1 MSGCSV
7 YPVQSM
13 RKGRF
18 EEMSKKFNPA
28 PGWPEAPEGW
38 LPFDGWQPDPSWPPA
53 PDGWQVVIDDGTPE
67 SSVGAVTG
75 LFKKA
80 AQEFNART
88 SAESD
93 ALAQSP
99 DVFWSAKGQPLTGIG
114 AGRYRLTAST
124 LFFESGTLTTNAQ
137 QVPTNLLFDIDLR
150 QTMTQK
156 ARGVGDVVVH
166 IQRPHGVEVA
176 ALADVPNPREAV
188 AVINR
193 VAHEARMA
201 AHTLAN
207 THHYTSGAHPAA
219 AQPPMQP
226 PAPAPIDPM
235 EQLTKLGQLRDA
247 GVLTDEEFATKKA
260 EILSRM

>member
-1 MSGCSV
+1 MA
-7 YPVQSM
+7 
-13 RKGRF
+13 
-18 EEMSKKFNPA
+18 KKFNPA
-28 PGWPEAPEGW
+28 PGWPDAPEGW
-38 LPFDGWQPDPSWPPA
+38 LPFEGWQPDPSWPPA
-53 PDGWQVVIDDGTPE
+53 PTGWQVVIDDGAP
-67 SSVGAVTG
+67 SASGGVGAVTG

-80 AQEFNART
+80 AQEFSART

-93 ALAQSP
+93 SLSQSP
-99 DVFWSAKGQPLTGIG
+99 DVIWSAKGQPMTGIG
-114 AGRYRLTAST
+114 GGRFRLTATT

-150 QTMTQK
+150 QTLTQK

-176 ALADVPNPREAV
+176 TLSDLPNPREAV
-188 AVINR
+188 TVINR
-193 VAHEARMA
+193 VAHEARLA

-207 THHYTSGAHPAA
+207 THHYTSGAQPMASPAAPASAPAA
-219 AQPPMQP
+219 APSPT
-226 PAPAPIDPM
+226 PAAIDPM

-260 EILSRM
+260 EILSRL